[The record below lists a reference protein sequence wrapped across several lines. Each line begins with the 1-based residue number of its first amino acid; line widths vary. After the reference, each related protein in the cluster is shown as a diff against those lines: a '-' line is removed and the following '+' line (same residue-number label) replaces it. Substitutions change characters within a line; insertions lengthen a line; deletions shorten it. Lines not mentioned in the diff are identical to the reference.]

1 MKTVVESMN
10 HRAASDQ
17 VRSRAWR
24 RLRFG
29 KSEEGAALVE
39 LALVMS
45 LILTP
50 LFLSMVQLG
59 RVYYCYIE
67 VKNAAAAGAE
77 YGAENSLNYT
87 SITGMENAA
96 TREAQD
102 ITMSTGYPTADYRVC
117 TDSSGSPT
125 SCVTCTS
132 PSSCVWPAA
141 PNSIFVDV
149 HTKATV
155 SLIFKSTS
163 ITMTG
168 YATMRAQ

>member
-1 MKTVVESMN
+1 MKTALESTS
-10 HRAASDQ
+10 HRAASDR

-24 RLRFG
+24 RLRFAR
-29 KSEEGAALVE
+29 SEEGAALVE

-45 LILTP
+45 LLLTP
-50 LFLSMVQLG
+50 LFLGMVQLG

-67 VKNAAAAGAE
+67 VNNAAAAGVE
-77 YGAENSLNYT
+77 YGAQSTGNYT
-87 SITGMENAA
+87 NITGIENAA

-102 ITMSTGYPTADYRVC
+102 ITMTSGYPTADYRVC
-117 TDSSGSPT
+117 TDSSGTPS

-149 HTKATV
+149 HTKASV
-155 SLIFKSTS
+155 HLIFKSTS

-168 YATMRAQ
+168 YATIRAQ